1 MNWNIVISVFAFTI
15 LFLSALF
22 LFLRDYPSD
31 RRFSVTFILAGGV
44 LLWRALACGA
54 GVCPAPKTETDTD
67 NKIECFIP
75 KNDNLEASNEHH
87 ENGSNAGQEPEYGDG
102 NGICERKNDDR
113 DTN

>member
-31 RRFSVTFILAGGV
+31 RRFSVTFVLAGGV

-54 GVCPAPKTETDTD
+54 GVCPAPKTEKETETETETE
-67 NKIECFIP
+67 NKIEY
-75 KNDNLEASNEHH
+75 KSDNLEVSNEND
-87 ENGSNAGQEPEYGDG
+87 ENDDNRSNAGKEQEE
-102 NGICERKNDDR
+102 EKV
-113 DTN
+113 

>member
-54 GVCPAPKTETDTD
+54 GVCPAPKTEKETETETE
-67 NKIECFIP
+67 NKIEY
-75 KNDNLEASNEHH
+75 KSDNLEASNEND
-87 ENGSNAGQEPEYGDG
+87 ENDDNRSNAGKEQEE
-102 NGICERKNDDR
+102 EQ
-113 DTN
+113 